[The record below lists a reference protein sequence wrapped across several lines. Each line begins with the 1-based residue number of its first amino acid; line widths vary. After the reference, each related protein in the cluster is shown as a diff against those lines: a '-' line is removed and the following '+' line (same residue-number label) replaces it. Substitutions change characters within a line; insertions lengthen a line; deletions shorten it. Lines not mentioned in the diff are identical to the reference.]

1 MEASRQ
7 PSSIPPANPPSVEI
21 AYKRKCIALKKRL
34 AEVEAENEI
43 MRTRNRRGSQ
53 YIQKMRL
60 ETCMLLERLTKVTGM
75 ADEAKTGTANPELR
89 ARAAAMMNP
98 AHGAGVLLEDD
109 TEGSSDEQPRTPEER
124 PLRVKRSRKSNATGI
139 DGLDDDLPA
148 HDGHPESVDPAAAA
162 LPRLAPAPTQE
173 SLTHSFRVQTGSGGS
188 AEQTPVA
195 AEAGPEAVT
204 TPMDVDR
211 EEVKEPKVEQA

>member
-1 MEASRQ
+1 
-7 PSSIPPANPPSVEI
+7 
-21 AYKRKCIALKKRL
+21 
-34 AEVEAENEI
+34 
-43 MRTRNRRGSQ
+43 MRTRNRRGTQ

-75 ADEAKTGTANPELR
+75 ADEAKTSAANPELR
-89 ARAAAMMNP
+89 ARAAEMINTGAQG
-98 AHGAGVLLEDD
+98 GAGVLLEDD

-139 DGLDDDLPA
+139 EGQDDDLPA
-148 HDGHPESVDPAAAA
+148 HDGHPESADPAGVA

-188 AEQTPVA
+188 ADQTPAA
-195 AEAGPEAVT
+195 AEAGPESGT
-204 TPMDVDR
+204 TPMEMDK
-211 EEVKEPKVEQA
+211 EEDKEAKVEQS

>member
-75 ADEAKTGTANPELR
+75 ADEAKTGTVNPELR

-98 AHGAGVLLEDD
+98 AQGNAGVLLEDD

-124 PLRVKRSRKSNATGI
+124 PLRVKRSRKSNATGV
-139 DGLDDDLPA
+139 DGQDDDLPQ
-148 HDGHPESVDPAAAA
+148 DGLPESADPAGAA

-188 AEQTPVA
+188 ADQTP
-195 AEAGPEAVT
+195 AEAGPESGT
-204 TPMDVDR
+204 TPMDVDK
-211 EEVKEPKVEQA
+211 EEVKEAKVEQS

>member
-98 AHGAGVLLEDD
+98 AHGAGLLLEDD
-109 TEGSSDEQPRTPEER
+109 TEGSSDEQPRTVRIHTPY
-124 PLRVKRSRKSNATGI
+124 T
-139 DGLDDDLPA
+139 DLLHNPTA
-148 HDGHPESVDPAAAA
+148 R
-162 LPRLAPAPTQE
+162 PRLY
-173 SLTHSFRVQTGSGGS
+173 SLIRLSVSSKLTVFFLYIG
-188 AEQTPVA
+188 
-195 AEAGPEAVT
+195 
-204 TPMDVDR
+204 
-211 EEVKEPKVEQA
+211 